1 MVYGTYNELVFM
13 GFHKPSNST
22 GGPHIVVM
30 LVYWW
35 VLDSKAF
42 PHMPKQYAQTWWCQV
57 ESRYDGMP
65 SQKLAPEGYATLAEI
80 KQLWDALPSGKL
92 T

>member
-1 MVYGTYNELVFM
+1 
-13 GFHKPSNST
+13 
-22 GGPHIVVM
+22 
-30 LVYWW
+30 
-35 VLDSKAF
+35 
-42 PHMPKQYAQTWWCQV
+42 
-57 ESRYDGMP
+57 MP